1 MLIRHLPAVVCHADW
16 GSDPGKRWMAR
27 AVLEGGRYIAH
38 TPEPVGD
45 HTTLI
50 ARVKANIGQASAMVG
65 FDFPIGVP
73 IAYARLIGAKEFKP
87 FLSQLGRGEF
97 TDFYRVCSEAL
108 EITTHRP
115 FYPYKTGG
123 KKQQHLLDVLQAA
136 DINDLRRK
144 CELGCS
150 GRKAACSLFW
160 TLGPNQVGKA
170 AIIGWRDVLAP
181 ALENDKSVVLWPFD
195 GSLDQL
201 LKPGNVVIVE
211 TYPAECYGW
220 FFQGGLRGKKGDTE
234 VRKRVAG
241 ALFRLAGK
249 ANLKLDP
256 ELTQNIEQGFPDGDD
271 AFDATVGLF
280 GMLEV
285 LRGERKSGDP
295 KDENV
300 RKLEGWILGQVSGS
314 HRIDLDGVP

>member
-1 MLIRHLPAVVCHADW
+1 MH
-16 GSDPGKRWMAR
+16 GSLGLRNSNPSYHNWDAGSLQTSTMFAR
-27 AVLEGGRYIAH
+27 
-38 TPEPVGD
+38 TP
-45 HTTLI
+45 
-50 ARVKANIGQASAMVG
+50 
-65 FDFPIGVP
+65 
-73 IAYARLIGAKEFKP
+73 
-87 FLSQLGRGEF
+87 
-97 TDFYRVCSEAL
+97 SE
-108 EITTHRP
+108 ISKYRP
-115 FYPYKTGG
+115 FYPHKPGG
-123 KKQQHLLDVLQAA
+123 RKQRHLLDALKSAN
-136 DINDLRRK
+136 INELRRE
-144 CELGCS
+144 CELGCE

-195 GSLDQL
+195 GSLDRL

-220 FFQGGLRGKKGDTE
+220 FFQGGLRGKKGDAE
-234 VRKRVAG
+234 VRKGVAG
-241 ALFRLAGK
+241 ALFRWAGK
-249 ANLKLDP
+249 ANIKLDP
-256 ELTQNIEQGFPDGDD
+256 ELTQNIEQGFPEGDD

-285 LRGERKSGDP
+285 LLGRRLPGDP
-295 KDENV
+295 NEGTL